1 MTSQLLDRPSAS
13 SEEGSL
19 VGSEVPRIW
28 TRPLRELTPETSL
41 GYSVIEFAEKFLFI
55 ELFPWQKWL
64 LIHALELRPNGRLR
78 FRNII
83 VLVARQNGKSTLS
96 IVLSLWAMYVFGTK
110 TILGTAQDLDTAEEL
125 WQTAVDLVYEL
136 DDELRPIRH
145 YYLGDADEIAAAM
158 AAVAN
163 QGKAKQA

>member
-13 SEEGSL
+13 SAEGSL

-28 TRPLRELTPETSL
+28 TRPLRELTPKTSL

-96 IVLSLWAMYVFGTK
+96 IVLYSGAEVMVVRYDHTVAEYLDHVGVAYER
-110 TILGTAQDLDTAEEL
+110 QDR
-125 WQTAVDLVYEL
+125 VMPV
-136 DDELRPIRH
+136 PFRH
-145 YYLGDADEIAAAM
+145 SEHTH
-158 AAVAN
+158 
-163 QGKAKQA
+163 